1 MDAVLTL
8 AMVGFAVLLVFRG
21 RASPAARPLGLAV
34 AVWSYLLGYVGLI
47 ALLQPAGGGAAERLL
62 FQSHFL
68 VVELVG
74 LAALIRF
81 SVLFPR
87 PLEPGD
93 LRSAESL
100 GPGLSTLQRLRCL
113 LLRPAAPWLAA
124 AGGVGAALAV
134 GGVLG
139 EPPSR
144 AALLGLVD
152 GLRFAALSVVVLNLR
167 RGYLLSTPLER
178 ESARWLGVGFALLV
192 ASLALLMGGNVLTAV
207 TGWRVA
213 FFNWRPL
220 ILDLGLLGFVWG
232 TSMGAVYRGGLRSGS
247 VGRGVVTVSAL
258 AVVTLLLGAGLEA
271 LLSDALLAGLALPR
285 GVGTGLAALV
295 TVGLW
300 LRFPAPLARALE
312 ALSGEGPAPASGQ
325 SWISVR

>member
-1 MDAVLTL
+1 
-8 AMVGFAVLLVFRG
+8 
-21 RASPAARPLGLAV
+21 
-34 AVWSYLLGYVGLI
+34 
-47 ALLQPAGGGAAERLL
+47 
-62 FQSHFL
+62 
-68 VVELVG
+68 
-74 LAALIRF
+74 
-81 SVLFPR
+81 
-87 PLEPGD
+87 
-93 LRSAESL
+93 
-100 GPGLSTLQRLRCL
+100 
-113 LLRPAAPWLAA
+113 
-124 AGGVGAALAV
+124 VGAALAV